1 LVLAALTWAQ
11 THLVYLAGPELLA
24 LLGRLAL
31 QEQVRRVLPL
41 VARVLLGLLV
51 Q

>member
-11 THLVYLAGPELLA
+11 THLVYLAGPE

>member
-1 LVLAALTWAQ
+1 
-11 THLVYLAGPELLA
+11 LAGPELLA
-24 LLGRLAL
+24 LLVL

-41 VARVLLGLLV
+41 VARVLLVLLV

>member
-1 LVLAALTWAQ
+1 
-11 THLVYLAGPELLA
+11 LAGPELL
-24 LLGRLAL
+24 GRLALLVL

-41 VARVLLGLLV
+41 VALVLLVLLV